1 MAWFAI
7 ALVLLGNV
15 LYHLGLR
22 AVPRE
27 ANSAVATL
35 AAYLVAT
42 VATAATLPFLAR
54 GVPLLPAARLLN
66 WSTVVVGVAIVGIE
80 LGYLLAYRAG
90 WTLSTASVTANV
102 SLAVVLLAIGTMAFR
117 EPWSLPRAMGV
128 GFCIVGLWL
137 VNRR

>member
-22 AVPRE
+22 AIPRE
-27 ANSAVATL
+27 ANPAVATL

-102 SLAVVLLAIGTMAFR
+102 SLAVVLLGIGTMAFR
-117 EPWSLPRAMGV
+117 EPWSLSRGVGV

-137 VNRR
+137 VNHQ

>member
-15 LYHLGLR
+15 VYHLALR

-27 ANSAVATL
+27 ANPAVATL
-35 AAYLVAT
+35 AAYIVAT
-42 VATAATLPFLAR
+42 VATAATLPALAKD
-54 GVPLLPAARLLN
+54 VALLPAIRTLN
-66 WSTVVVGVAIVGIE
+66 WSTVVVGVSVVAIE

-102 SLAVVLLAIGTMAFR
+102 SLAVVLLGIGTLAFR
-117 EPWSLPRAMGV
+117 EPWSFSRVAGV
-128 GFCIVGLWL
+128 GFCMIGLWL
-137 VNRR
+137 VNRG

>member
-27 ANSAVATL
+27 ANPAVATL

-42 VATAATLPFLAR
+42 VATAATLPMLAR
-54 GVPLLPAARLLN
+54 EAPLGAAFRTLN
-66 WSTVVVGVAIVGIE
+66 WSTIVVGIAIVGIE
-80 LGYLLAYRAG
+80 MGYLLAYRAG

-102 SLAVVLLAIGTMAFR
+102 ALAVVLLGIGTIAFR
-117 EPWSLPRAMGV
+117 EPWSLSRVAGV
-128 GFCIVGLWL
+128 GFCILGLWL
-137 VNRR
+137 VNRT

>member
-15 LYHLGLR
+15 AYHLGLR
-22 AVPRE
+22 VIPRG
-27 ANSAVATL
+27 ANPAVATL

-54 GVPLLPAARLLN
+54 GVPLGPAWRTLN

-80 LGYLLAYRAG
+80 MGYLLAYRAG
-90 WTLSTASVTANV
+90 WTLGTASVTANV
-102 SLAVVLLAIGTMAFR
+102 SLAVVLLGIGTLAFR
-117 EPWSLPRAMGV
+117 EPWSPARAIGV
-128 GFCIVGLWL
+128 GFCVIGLWL
-137 VNRR
+137 VNRG

>member
-15 LYHLGLR
+15 VYHLGLR
-22 AVPRE
+22 LVPRE
-27 ANSAVATL
+27 ANPAVATL

-42 VATAATLPFLAR
+42 VATAATLPLLAW
-54 GVPLLPAARLLN
+54 GVPLGSAFRTLN
-66 WSTVVVGVAIVGIE
+66 WSTVVVGIAIVGIE
-80 LGYLLAYRAG
+80 MGYLLAYRAG

-102 SLAVVLLAIGTMAFR
+102 ALAVVLLGVGTVAFR
-117 EPWSLPRAMGV
+117 EPWTLSRVVGV

-137 VNRR
+137 VNRA

>member
-1 MAWFAI
+1 MAWLAI

-15 LYHLGLR
+15 AYHLGLR
-22 AVPRE
+22 AIPRG
-27 ANSAVATL
+27 ANAAVATL
-35 AAYLVAT
+35 AAYVVAT
-42 VATAATLPFLAR
+42 LATAATLPLLAR
-54 GVPLLPAARLLN
+54 EIPLLPALRTLN

-102 SLAVVLLAIGTMAFR
+102 SLAVVLLGIGTVAFR
-117 EPWSLPRAMGV
+117 EPVSFSRVAGV
-128 GFCIVGLWL
+128 AFCVLGLWL

>member
-15 LYHLGLR
+15 VYHLGLR
-22 AVPRE
+22 AIPRE
-27 ANSAVATL
+27 ANPAVATL

-42 VATAATLPFLAR
+42 VATAATLPLLAR
-54 GVPLLPAARLLN
+54 GVPFGPAWRTLN

-80 LGYLLAYRAG
+80 MGYLLAYRAG

-102 SLAVVLLAIGTMAFR
+102 SLAVVLLGIGTVAFR
-117 EPWSLPRAMGV
+117 EAWSPSRAVGV
-128 GFCIVGLWL
+128 GFCMIGLWL
-137 VNRR
+137 VNRG